1 MVIISIDAPGCIS
14 VSKKKKI
21 AIGHLSSI
29 LFVGTLPV

>member
-14 VSKKKKI
+14 VSKKKI